1 MKFNVW
7 PWPKIVR
14 SLTRVTETSWAKM
27 KRSNLYHFFFFSS
40 KKKKLGISK
49 SRVLTGNKSASPQLI
64 HLSRTHRAKHMKGLS
79 RTRWFW
85 PGQFRSNI
93 TFSVT
98 WTLLTPTHQHSTA
111 VFAAE
116 ALKISLVIYSKVHLP
131 HAVILLAVILT
142 LFVHECRWS
151 SHSFS

>member
-27 KRSNLYHFFFFSS
+27 KRSNLYHFFFSS
-40 KKKKLGISK
+40 KKNTLGISK

-64 HLSRTHRAKHMKGLS
+64 HLSRTHRAKDVKGS
-79 RTRWFW
+79 VVVKTMVW
-85 PGQFRSNI
+85 PGQFSSNI
-93 TFSVT
+93 TFSVS
-98 WTLLTPTHQHSTA
+98 WNLLTPTHQHSTA

>member
-27 KRSNLYHFFFFSS
+27 KRSNLYLFFFFSS

-64 HLSRTHRAKHMKGLS
+64 PLSSTHRANSVVVKTMV
-79 RTRWFW
+79 W
-85 PGQFRSNI
+85 PGQFSSNI
-93 TFSVT
+93 TFSVS
-98 WTLLTPTHQHSTA
+98 WNLLTPTHQHSTA

-116 ALKISLVIYSKVHLP
+116 ALNISLVIYSKVHLP